1 MKEQELFGKEDQVY
15 SAIATEKGIVAAEIK
30 AVDKAIE
37 RKESE
42 RKGLED
48 RHQMLSNAMKIAE
61 PKKKEKK
68 KRVKK

>member
-15 SAIATEKGIVAAEIK
+15 SAIATEKGIVSAEIK

-42 RKGLED
+42 RKALEE
-48 RHQMLSNAMKIAE
+48 RCQMLSNAMKIAE
-61 PKKKEKK
+61 PKAKGKK
-68 KRVKK
+68 KKSK